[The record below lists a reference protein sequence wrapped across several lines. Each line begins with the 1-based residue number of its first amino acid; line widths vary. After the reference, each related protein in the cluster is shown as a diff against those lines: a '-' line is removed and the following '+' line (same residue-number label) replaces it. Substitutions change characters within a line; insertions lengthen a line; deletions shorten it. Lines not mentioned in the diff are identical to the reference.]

1 MTKSLALT
9 NSSAVA
15 LVDDADFD
23 ALACYRWKL
32 NSHGYVVR
40 TVYTDDGRRTYVCLH
55 REIMQAQRGQY
66 VDHISGD
73 TLDNTRANLR
83 FATQSQ
89 NLANRRLFK
98 NSSSG
103 FKGVIFQHRKWR
115 ARIQKDERD
124 LYLGFYDDLRSA
136 ALAYDYAA
144 KLLYGDFANLN
155 LPASRTPPDIEAK
168 VLSHI
173 ARHSAKLRP

>member
-1 MTKSLALT
+1 MSKLLALT

-15 LVDDADFD
+15 LVDDEDFD
-23 ALACYRWKL
+23 ALACFHFKL

-40 TVYTDDGRRTYVCLH
+40 TVRTADGRRTYVCLH
-55 REIMQAQRGQY
+55 REIMQAQRGEY

-83 FATQSQ
+83 FSTQSQ

-98 NSSSG
+98 NSSTG
-103 FKGVIFQHRKWR
+103 FKGVIFQHGKWR

-136 ALAYDYAA
+136 ALAYDCAA
-144 KLLYGDFANLN
+144 RLLFQDFAHLN
-155 LPASRTPPDIEAK
+155 LPDSLTPPDIEAK
-168 VLSHI
+168 VLRCI
-173 ARHSAKLRP
+173 ARHAAKLHP